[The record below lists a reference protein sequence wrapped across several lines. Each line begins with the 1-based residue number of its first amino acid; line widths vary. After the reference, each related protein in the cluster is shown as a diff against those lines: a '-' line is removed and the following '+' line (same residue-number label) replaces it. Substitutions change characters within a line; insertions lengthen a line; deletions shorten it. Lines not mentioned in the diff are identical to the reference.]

1 MSIEALKERARRHE
15 QKEEWQKP
23 LAQYSKAIDKL
34 AEEEQPDIG
43 LYNRVGDLCVRVGD
57 LDAAVEHYEQSVAV
71 YMEAFLPNNA
81 IAVCKKIIRNVPD
94 RHDAYLKM
102 GQIRGEQGFIPDA
115 RTNFLTYAERMQQ
128 AGDLDESFRALVE
141 FCDLAPAETD
151 MRIVVADQMASQGRT
166 EDAVAQLTIAHG
178 RLTAKGDPAASD
190 VEAKIRDL
198 DPNADVSS
206 QGAAVPAMASRD
218 LVDSDDLMAGQFG
231 EISHSGEEEP
241 KVAVASADELA
252 AEVPAFAMGDEDDAD
267 AGAELPTFAM
277 GDEDDADAGAELPTF
292 ASGDG
297 EDEASESP
305 TFEGHVGDG
314 ATSADLPGF
323 GSEEAFVA
331 GADEAR
337 DEAAEEAVADVHAD
351 ETEAVT
357 LDDVRARIA
366 ADPSDIALRQ
376 RMVEMAYGLGDDS
389 VLAEAF
395 LGLAQTLTEAG
406 EPARAQA
413 AYQQVL
419 QADPGN
425 EAANAA
431 MGAGAPAR
439 PVREVAANEDYT
451 DLGAMILGDEPE
463 KTTRFTVAYEEPS
476 GDEAADF
483 AKMLSQFEEKVSEN
497 LDADDVK
504 AHHDLGTAYKEM
516 GLLDE
521 AISEFQAALR
531 ASSEHLA
538 TYELIGQTFLEMG
551 KPEAAVKSLT
561 RALEVEYEIEDDLVG
576 IYYYLARAH
585 EAVGDTASAVD
596 SYDRVFSLDIN
607 FADVTERLRALR

>member
-267 AGAELPTFAM
+267 AGAELPTFA
-277 GDEDDADAGAELPTF
+277 
-292 ASGDG
+292 SGDG

-419 QADPGN
+419 GRRPPN
-425 EAANAA
+425 S
-431 MGAGAPAR
+431 AR
-439 PVREVAANEDYT
+439 
-451 DLGAMILGDEPE
+451 
-463 KTTRFTVAYEEPS
+463 
-476 GDEAADF
+476 
-483 AKMLSQFEEKVSEN
+483 Q
-497 LDADDVK
+497 
-504 AHHDLGTAYKEM
+504 
-516 GLLDE
+516 
-521 AISEFQAALR
+521 
-531 ASSEHLA
+531 
-538 TYELIGQTFLEMG
+538 
-551 KPEAAVKSLT
+551 
-561 RALEVEYEIEDDLVG
+561 
-576 IYYYLARAH
+576 
-585 EAVGDTASAVD
+585 
-596 SYDRVFSLDIN
+596 
-607 FADVTERLRALR
+607 

>member
-1 MSIEALKERARRHE
+1 MSIEALKEQARRHE

-151 MRIVVADQMASQGRT
+151 MRIVVAAQMASQGRT

-252 AEVPAFAMGDEDDAD
+252 AEVPAFAMGDED
-267 AGAELPTFAM
+267 G
-277 GDEDDADAGAELPTF
+277 ADAGAELPTF

-439 PVREVAANEDYT
+439 PVREVGANEDYT

>member
-1 MSIEALKERARRHE
+1 MSIEALKEQARRHE

-151 MRIVVADQMASQGRT
+151 VRIVVADQMASQGRT

-206 QGAAVPAMASRD
+206 QGAAVPAMASGD

-267 AGAELPTFAM
+267 AGAELPTFA
-277 GDEDDADAGAELPTF
+277 
-292 ASGDG
+292 SGDG

-305 TFEGHVGDG
+305 TLEGHVGDG

-439 PVREVAANEDYT
+439 PVREVAANEDYI

-538 TYELIGQTFLEMG
+538 TYELIGQTLLEMG